1 MSLSKDPLLQPYQLK
16 HLTLK
21 NRIMSTSHEPAYS
34 EDGMPKDRYRLY
46 HLEKAKGGIALTMTA
61 GSAIVSEDSPPA
73 FGNLY
78 AYSDEIVPWL
88 KKIADDCHE
97 HGAAVMIQLTHLGR
111 RTGWNKGDWLPVL
124 SASPIREPAHRAFP
138 KEIEDWDIE
147 RIVGD
152 YAAAASRMRAAGL
165 DGIEF
170 EAYGHLMD
178 GFWSPA
184 TNRRE
189 DEYGGSLENRMR
201 FSNMVIDAVRKAV
214 GPDFIV
220 GIRMVADEDW
230 DIGLSRVEGIE
241 IAKRLAGS
249 GKIDF
254 LNIIK
259 GHIDHDAHL
268 TNVIPIQGM
277 AASPHLDFAGE
288 VRAATKFPVFHAAR
302 IADVATARHAIAE
315 GKLDMVGMTR
325 AHIADPHIV
334 KKIEEGR
341 EAQIR
346 PCVGATY
353 CLDRIYEGG
362 GALCIHN
369 AATGREAIVPHVISK
384 TTGPIRKAV
393 VVGAG
398 PAGLEAARVL
408 AERGHSVEVLE
419 ATGSAGGQI
428 LLAARNPRRKE
439 LIGIVDWRLSELER
453 LGVPVRY
460 NVFAGVEDVLER
472 EPDVVVI
479 ATGGIA
485 QNPELETGGDLVVSS
500 WDIIAGTVKPEG
512 SVLLYDDNGAHAGM
526 TAAELIANAGVELEI
541 VSPERYFA
549 PEIGG
554 LNHVPYAKAFAEKN
568 VKVTINT
575 RLKAVRRD
583 GNVLVATLGSDYS
596 DAASSERRVAR
607 VVVEHGTMP
616 MADLYFEL
624 KPLSRNR
631 GAVDYKA
638 LIRQENPI
646 AARNPDGTFDLIR
659 IGDAVHSRNI
669 HAGIYDALRYGML
682 I

>member
-1 MSLSKDPLLQPYQLK
+1 MLQPYQLK

-124 SASPIREPAHRAFP
+124 SPSPVREAAHRAFP

-152 YAAAASRMRAAGL
+152 YAAAAQRMQAAGL

-184 TNRRE
+184 TNHR
-189 DEYGGSLENRMR
+189 DDAFGGSLDNRMR
-201 FSNMVIDAVRKAV
+201 FSDMVLDAVRKAT

-220 GIRMVADEDW
+220 GIRMVADEQW
-230 DIGLSRVEGIE
+230 DIGLSREEGVA
-241 IAKRLAGS
+241 IAKRLAAS
-249 GKIDF
+249 GKVDF
-254 LNIIK
+254 LNIIR

-288 VRAATKFPVFHAAR
+288 VRTATKFPVFHAAR

-334 KKIEEGR
+334 KKIIEGR
-341 EAQIR
+341 ENQIR

-369 AATGREAIVPHVISK
+369 AATGREATIPHVISK
-384 TTGPIRKAV
+384 TSGPARKAV

-419 ATGSAGGQI
+419 ATGEAGGQI
-428 LLAARNPRRKE
+428 LLAARNPRRRE
-439 LIGIVDWRLSELER
+439 MIGIVDWRLSELER
-453 LGVPVRY
+453 LGVVIHY
-460 NVFAGVEDVLER
+460 NVFAETGDILER
-472 EPDVVVI
+472 KPDLIVI

-485 QNPELETGGDLVVSS
+485 QNPVLEAGDDLVVSS
-500 WDIIAGTVKPEG
+500 WDIIAGAVKPEG
-512 SVLLYDDNGAHAGM
+512 PVLLYDDNGAHSGM
-526 TAAELIANAGVELEI
+526 TAAEMIAASGAEMEI
-541 VSPERYFA
+541 VSPERMFA

-554 LNHVPYAKAFAEKN
+554 MNHVPYAKAFAEKN
-568 VKVTINT
+568 VRVTINT
-575 RLKAVRRD
+575 RLKSVRRE
-583 GNVLVATLGSDYS
+583 GNQLVAVLGSDYS
-596 DAASSERRVAR
+596 DKALVERRVAQ
-607 VVVEHGTMP
+607 VVVEHGTLP
-616 MADLYFEL
+616 MADLYLEL
-624 KPLSRNR
+624 KPLSRNL

-646 AARNPDGTFDLIR
+646 KVRNPEGEFDLFR
-659 IGDAVHSRNI
+659 IGDAVASRNI
-669 HAGIYDALRYGML
+669 HAGIYDALRYGVL
-682 I
+682 F